1 MEWDIRRIDNGKRIK
16 AILDLGHAKII
27 IIGPN
32 NEGKY
37 WWNLKV
43 DEQGLTEDF
52 EAAKQVAL
60 SHLNKEI

>member
-1 MEWDIRRIDNGKRIK
+1 MEWDTRIIDNGKRLK
-16 AILDLGHAKII
+16 AILDLGHAKIV

-43 DEQGLTEDF
+43 DEQGLTDDLESAKED
-52 EAAKQVAL
+52 AL
-60 SHLNKEI
+60 AHLNKEI